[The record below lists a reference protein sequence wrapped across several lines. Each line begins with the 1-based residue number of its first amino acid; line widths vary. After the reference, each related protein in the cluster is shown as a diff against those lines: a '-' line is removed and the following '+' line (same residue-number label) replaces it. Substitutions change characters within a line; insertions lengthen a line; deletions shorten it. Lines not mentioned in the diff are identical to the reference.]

1 MNKVLIPFLLAFVS
15 YAFAVDVMPDFVD
28 PRDGQ
33 TYKTVQIGAQRWFAE
48 NLRYK
53 LKGSFCYDNRDYN
66 CSRYGRLYNW
76 AMAMRM
82 VDYYNNHSITKF
94 DFSKVKGKYHDVCP
108 KGWHVPSNK
117 DWFKLK
123 YYVGRVGRSDGVGIS
138 LKSSDL
144 WDRELR
150 VPAGADEFGFNAIP
164 AGEKSV
170 YGGFMDMGRTAQFW
184 SSMEIDNVGAYYWS
198 MMYDTRTLDKEF
210 AAKDEAVSVRCV
222 EDKLYEIK
230 EPPPP
235 PVVVVPEVVKVKDK
249 EVLTIH
255 IGDQVWMA
263 KNLDVDVPGS
273 FCHERKIE
281 NCSKY
286 GRFYTWTA
294 AMKLSD
300 GYATKSAQDS
310 VKRIHRGVCPVG
322 WHIPS
327 IYDFDRLNAYLKD
340 IDDAVGVGTNLKAR
354 DVWSETENS
363 MAGEN
368 GFGFNAFPYGV
379 MLSDTVS
386 GMDSLTGFWST
397 AEKDSATAFF
407 WSLRYDSDDLFRD
420 SLGKTVA
427 FPVRC
432 LMDPPGV
439 DEIYDS
445 TALYDSRDE
454 NRYKTVE
461 IGGVRW
467 MAENLRFA
475 VPGSFCYENK
485 DIRCR
490 NYGRLY
496 PWHVAMRL
504 PEDFLANP
512 VEGGITAEHQG
523 VCPAG
528 WHMPSQHDWNKL
540 VEDVTKM
547 RKGNV
552 AAALKMREGWVRGG
566 APISEA
572 SGFRAIPAG
581 ARYND
586 GEFAEL
592 GTSVYFWEAS
602 GGDGAGA
609 GYWNLINSRDVFTH
623 AEDFENA
630 AFSVRCV
637 KNAMPD
643 VKMVKKAHVQEGAQE
658 TPAGDAAPVQEAPA
672 SGTSVP
678 ETNTS
683 APAATAPVSGSPAA
697 VETPA
702 AAPAAAP

>member
-1 MNKVLIPFLLAFVS
+1 MRKPAIIILLLMAMDL
-15 YAFAVDVMPDFVD
+15 FAIDQMPDFKD
-28 PRDGQ
+28 PRDKRV
-33 TYKTVQIGAQRWFAE
+33 YKTVQIGAQRWFAE
-48 NLRYK
+48 NLRFEI
-53 LKGSFCYDNRDYN
+53 KGSYCYDNRDYN
-66 CSRYGRLYNW
+66 CSRYGRLYDW
-76 AMAMRM
+76 ATAMMM
-82 VDYYNNHSITKF
+82 VDYYNSNSIKKY
-94 DFSKVKGKYHDVCP
+94 DFSKVKGKYHDICP
-108 KGWHVPSNK
+108 RGWHVPSNK

-123 YYVGRVGRSDGVGIS
+123 YYVGRAGRSDGVGVS
-138 LKSSDL
+138 LKSSEL
-144 WDRELR
+144 WEQELR
-150 VPAGADEFGFNAIP
+150 VPAGSDEFGFNAIP
-164 AGEKSV
+164 AGEKNV
-170 YGGFMDMGRTAQFW
+170 YSGFIDLGRTAQFW
-184 SSMEIDNVGAYYWS
+184 STMEIDAGGAYYWS
-198 MMYDTRTLDKEF
+198 LMYDTRTLEKEF

-235 PVVVVPEVVKVKDK
+235 PPVVVPEVVKIKDK
-249 EVLTIH
+249 EVLTVH

-273 FCHERKIE
+273 FCYERKDE
-281 NCSKY
+281 NCSKF
-286 GRFYTWTA
+286 GRYYTWPA

-300 GYATKSAQDS
+300 GYAAKLGQDS
-310 VKRIHRGVCPVG
+310 VKRVHRGVCPVG

-327 IYDFDRLNAYLKD
+327 IYDFDRLKAYIKD
-340 IDDAVGVGTNLKAR
+340 IDDAVSVGTNLKAR
-354 DVWSETENS
+354 DVWLESENS

-368 GFGFNAFPYGV
+368 GFGFNAFPYGM

-386 GMDSLTGFWST
+386 GKDSLTGFWST

-407 WSLRYDSDDLFRD
+407 WSLRYDNDDFIRD
-420 SLGKTVA
+420 SLGKMTA

-490 NYGRLY
+490 SYGRLY

-504 PEDFLANP
+504 PEDFLVNP
-512 VEGGITAEHQG
+512 VEGGITVEHQG

-528 WHMPSQHDWNKL
+528 WHMPSQKDWDKL
-540 VEDVTKM
+540 VEDVSKM
-547 RKGNV
+547 KGSV
-552 AAALKMREGWVRGG
+552 ASALKMREGWVRGG

-572 SGFRAIPAG
+572 SGFNAIPAG
-581 ARYND
+581 ARYSD
-586 GEFAEL
+586 GEFVEL

-602 GGDGAGA
+602 GGNDAGA
-609 GYWNLINSRDVFTH
+609 GYWNLINSRDELTR
-623 AEDFENA
+623 AEEFEGA

-643 VKMVKKAHVQEGAQE
+643 VKMVKPARGATQD
-658 TPAGDAAPVQEAPA
+658 TSAA
-672 SGTSVP
+672 
-678 ETNTS
+678 
-683 APAATAPVSGSPAA
+683 APAATAPAATAPAN
-697 VETPA
+697 
-702 AAPAAAP
+702 AAPAGTAPAK

>member
-1 MNKVLIPFLLAFVS
+1 MKKIYFIGVRKIGFIILLLMALD
-15 YAFAVDVMPDFVD
+15 AFAIDQMPDFKD
-28 PRDGQ
+28 PRDNRV
-33 TYKTVQIGAQRWFAE
+33 YKTVQIGAQRWFAE
-48 NLRYK
+48 NLRFNM
-53 LKGSFCYDNRDYN
+53 KGSWCYENRDDN
-66 CSRYGRLYNW
+66 CSRYGRLYDW
-76 AMAMRM
+76 AMAMKM
-82 VDYYNNHSITKF
+82 VGYYNTHSIKKF
-94 DFSKVKGKYHDVCP
+94 DFSAVKGKYHDICP
-108 KGWHVPSNK
+108 KGWHVPTNK

-123 YYVGRVGRSDGVGIS
+123 YYVGRVGRSDGVGVS
-138 LKSSDL
+138 LKSTEL
-144 WDRELR
+144 WERELR
-150 VPAGADEFGFNAIP
+150 VPAGSDEFGFNALP
-164 AGEKSV
+164 AGLKNPYS
-170 YGGFMDMGRTAQFW
+170 GFMDLGRNVQFW
-184 SSMEIDNVGAYYWS
+184 STMEIDAGGAYYWS
-198 MMYDTRTLDKEF
+198 LMYDTRTFEKVM
-210 AAKDEAVSVRCV
+210 AGKDEGASVRCV
-222 EDKLYEIK
+222 EDRLYEIK

-249 EVLTIH
+249 EILTIH

-263 KNLDVDVPGS
+263 KNLDVDAPGS
-273 FCHERKIE
+273 FCYQRKDE

-286 GRFYTWTA
+286 GRFYTWTS

-310 VKRIHRGVCPVG
+310 VKRVHRGVCPVG

-327 IYDFDRLNAYLKD
+327 IYDFDRLSAYLKD
-340 IDDAVGVGTNLKAR
+340 IDDAVSVGTNLKSR
-354 DVWSETENS
+354 DVWLETENS
-363 MAGEN
+363 MPGEN

-407 WSLRYDSDDLFRD
+407 WSLRYDSDDFSRD
-420 SLGKTVA
+420 SLGKQIA

-490 NYGRLY
+490 SYGRLY

-504 PEDFLANP
+504 PEDFLVNP
-512 VEGGITAEHQG
+512 VEGGITVEHQG

-528 WHMPSQHDWNKL
+528 WHMPSQKEWTDMMQA
-540 VEDVTKM
+540 VAQM
-547 RKGNV
+547 RKGSV

-572 SGFRAIPAG
+572 SGFKAIPAG

-592 GTSVYFWEAS
+592 GTSAYFWEAS
-602 GGDGAGA
+602 GGNDAGA
-609 GYWNLINSRDVFTH
+609 GYWNLINSRDELSR
-623 AEDFENA
+623 AEDFDGA

-637 KNAMPD
+637 KNALPD
-643 VKMVKKAHVQEGAQE
+643 VKMVKKPEASAANAASA
-658 TPAGDAAPVQEAPA
+658 PAQEAPA
-672 SGTSVP
+672 SGASAP

-683 APAATAPVSGSPAA
+683 APAQEAPASG
-697 VETPA
+697 TPA
-702 AAPAAAP
+702 AAPAGNAAP

>member
-1 MNKVLIPFLLAFVS
+1 MKKILIPFLLAVVP

-33 TYKTVQIGAQRWFAE
+33 TYKTVQIGSQRWFAE

-53 LKGSFCYDNRDYN
+53 LKGSYCYDNRDYN
-66 CSRYGRLYNW
+66 CSRYGRLYDW
-76 AMAMRM
+76 SMAMRM
-82 VDYYNNHSITKF
+82 VGYYNTHSIKKF

-138 LKSSDL
+138 LKSTDL
-144 WDRELR
+144 WEREMR
-150 VPAGADEFGFNAIP
+150 VPGGADEFGFNAIP
-164 AGEKSV
+164 AGIKNPYS
-170 YGGFMDMGRTAQFW
+170 GFMDMGRNVQFW
-184 SSMEIDNVGAYYWS
+184 STMEIDAVGAYYWS
-198 MMYDTRTLDKEF
+198 LMYDMRTFEKVM
-210 AAKDEAVSVRCV
+210 AGKDEGASVRCV

-235 PVVVVPEVVKVKDK
+235 PPVVVPEVVKVKDK

-273 FCHERKIE
+273 FCYERKIE
-281 NCSKY
+281 NCAKY
-286 GRFYTWTA
+286 GRFYTWPA

-300 GYATKSAQDS
+300 GYVSKLAQDS

-327 IYDFDRLNAYLKD
+327 IYDFDRLNAYIKD
-340 IDDAVGVGTNLKAR
+340 IDDAVSVGTNLKAR
-354 DVWSETENS
+354 DVWPETENS

-490 NYGRLY
+490 SYGRLY

-504 PEDFLANP
+504 PEDFLVNP
-512 VEGGITAEHQG
+512 VEGGITVEHQG

-528 WHMPSQHDWNKL
+528 WHMPSQKDWDKL

-547 RKGNV
+547 KKGNV

-609 GYWNLINSRDVFTH
+609 GYWNLINSRDVFTR

-643 VKMVKKAHVQEGAQE
+643 VKMVKKAPAQE
-658 TPAGDAAPVQEAPA
+658 PA
-672 SGTSVP
+672 S
-678 ETNTS
+678 
-683 APAATAPVSGSPAA
+683 
-697 VETPA
+697 ETPRR
-702 AAPAAAP
+702 PMQMLRLLQTLRRLVLRRPQMPRQQMPCLRINLIGR

>member
-1 MNKVLIPFLLAFVS
+1 MKLLLLAVLFVCAS
-15 YAFAVDVMPDFVD
+15 YAADVEVMPDFKD

-48 NLRYK
+48 NLRFD
-53 LKGSFCYDNRDYN
+53 LKGSFCYDDNYYN
-66 CSRYGRLYNW
+66 CERYGRLYNW

-82 VDYYNNHSITKF
+82 VNFYNSHSIKKF
-94 DFSKVKGKYHDVCP
+94 DFSKLKKGEYHDVCP
-108 KGWHVPSNK
+108 NGWHVPSNK

-123 YYVGRVGRSDGVGIS
+123 YYVGRMGRSDGVGIS
-138 LKSSDL
+138 LKSAEL
-144 WDRELR
+144 WEREMR
-150 VPAGADEFGFNAIP
+150 VPAGADEFGFNALP
-164 AGEKSV
+164 AGEKSL
-170 YGGFMDMGRTAQFW
+170 YSGFMDKGRTVQFW
-184 SSMEIDNVGAYYWS
+184 SSIEVDNVGAYYWS
-198 MMYDTRTLDKEF
+198 LMYDTRTFEKEF
-210 AAKDEAVSVRCV
+210 ASKDEAVSVRCV

-235 PVVVVPEVVKVKDK
+235 PAVVVPEVVKVKDK

-263 KNLDVDVPGS
+263 KNLDIDVPGS
-273 FCHERKIE
+273 FCYERKVE

-294 AMKLSD
+294 AMKLSEN
-300 GYATKSAQDS
+300 YATQTAQDS
-310 VKRIHRGVCPVG
+310 LKRVHRGICPVG

-354 DVWSETENS
+354 DVWPETENS
-363 MAGEN
+363 MPGEN
-368 GFGFNAFPYGV
+368 GFGFNAFPYGA

-407 WSLRYDSDDLFRD
+407 WSLRYDNDDLVRD
-420 SLGKTVA
+420 SLGKMVA

-475 VPGSFCYENK
+475 VPGSYCYEDK

-490 NYGRLY
+490 SYGRLY

-512 VEGGITAEHQG
+512 VEGGITVEHQG
-523 VCPAG
+523 VCPTG
-528 WHMPSQHDWNKL
+528 WHVPSQKDWDKL
-540 VEDVTKM
+540 VEDVGQMK
-547 RKGNV
+547 KGSV

-572 SGFRAIPAG
+572 SGFDAIPAG
-581 ARYND
+581 ARYSD

-592 GTSVYFWEAS
+592 GTSTYFWEAS
-602 GGDGAGA
+602 GGNDVGA
-609 GYWNLINSRDVFTH
+609 GYWNLINSRDNLTR

-630 AFSVRCV
+630 AFSLRCV
-637 KNAMPD
+637 RNSMPD
-643 VKMVKKAHVQEGAQE
+643 VKMVKK
-658 TPAGDAAPVQEAPA
+658 
-672 SGTSVP
+672 
-678 ETNTS
+678 
-683 APAATAPVSGSPAA
+683 PAA
-697 VETPA
+697 E
-702 AAPAAAP
+702 